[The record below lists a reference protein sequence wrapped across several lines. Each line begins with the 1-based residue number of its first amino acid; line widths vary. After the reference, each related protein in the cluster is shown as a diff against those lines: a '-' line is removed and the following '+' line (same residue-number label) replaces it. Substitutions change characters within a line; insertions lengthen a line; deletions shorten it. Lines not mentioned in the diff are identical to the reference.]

1 MADPGEDGFG
11 EWGRMDFRFVVRK
24 AGYPL
29 ALRGAWL
36 TVWCAVGL
44 ERRGGLIR
52 WETVVG
58 LVGKRLADTLVERGD
73 LDREGDRDVRMHGW
87 EVHQSPLERTRLQA
101 AERQRRRRE
110 KLRQQG
116 EDGEVLS
123 RDATVTDRDERVTLS
138 ISLSSSSTGT
148 GNGVVAESRDE
159 SPPAPAREGDDVWSV
174 VLAVEEM
181 TSRPWTYGN
190 GSPVMETLR
199 GDVRDHGAER
209 VLGTYR
215 TFLGNGPVDAAQLV
229 FGGHKALFPI
239 PSGKGAAEVVRASEA
254 ERAWQ
259 SRVERSRDRTREM
272 REAMGYGDS

>member
-181 TSRPWTYGN
+181 TSVPGPTGTGPRSWRRSGGMSGTTERRGSWGPTGPSWGTGRSTRRNWCSGVTRPCSRSPRGRGQRRWSEPRRPRGH
-190 GSPVMETLR
+190 GSR
-199 GDVRDHGAER
+199 GWRGP
-209 VLGTYR
+209 GTAPGR
-215 TFLGNGPVDAAQLV
+215 
-229 FGGHKALFPI
+229 
-239 PSGKGAAEVVRASEA
+239 
-254 ERAWQ
+254 
-259 SRVERSRDRTREM
+259 
-272 REAMGYGDS
+272 